1 MTQEPH
7 KHDEDHESE
16 LEQTVVNEVIRVLE
30 NIFKEHDVEELFEFS
45 DEELIEGMKR
55 FVKLYETDRWTAMAG
70 MMMSSMV
77 TTDVFFQVMEQEEGK
92 EEKGKEKGKEKK

>member
-1 MTQEPH
+1 MTHESH
-7 KHDEDHESE
+7 KHDEDHENE
-16 LEQTVVNEVIRVLE
+16 LEQVVVNEVIRVLE
-30 NIFKEHDVEELFEFS
+30 NIFKEHNVEELFEFS

-77 TTDVFFQVMEQEEGK
+77 TTDVFFQVMEQEEEEGKK
-92 EEKGKEKGKEKK
+92 EEEE

>member
-1 MTQEPH
+1 MTHEPH
-7 KHDEDHESE
+7 KHDEDHENE
-16 LEQTVVNEVIRVLE
+16 LEQVVVNEVIRVLE
-30 NIFKEHDVEELFEFS
+30 NIFKEHNVEELFEFS

-77 TTDVFFQVMEQEEGK
+77 TTDVFFQVMEQEEAEGK
-92 EEKGKEKGKEKK
+92 EEK

>member
-7 KHDEDHESE
+7 KHDEEHESE

-55 FVKLYETDRWTAMAG
+55 FVKLYETDRWIAMALLDG
-70 MMMSSMV
+70 RV
-77 TTDVFFQVMEQEEGK
+77 
-92 EEKGKEKGKEKK
+92 KGRGRHERPGLRHWPHREW